1 MKALRGSYFLLPL
14 KVFFPFHSYSLLSSS
29 HISSL
34 PPLLLN
40 AVSSVNLLTY
50 SLLFSLPPAH
60 LSSPHLPLT
69 LLSSSSLVFSFLYT
83 PPNNSPIVRC
93 HCWSLHDFMS
103 RNTEQD

>member
-14 KVFFPFHSYSLLSSS
+14 KVSFPFHSYSLLSSS

-69 LLSSSSLVFSFLYT
+69 VLSSPPSDSPLLLLSCLLLPLHSS
-83 PPNNSPIVRC
+83 
-93 HCWSLHDFMS
+93 
-103 RNTEQD
+103 